1 MKIIETY
8 SHLNGLEFLLVHRK
22 SLWKELKEVV
32 ENVNAMDCHTKI
44 GRASCRE
51 RV

>member
-1 MKIIETY
+1 MPRDEVVFLQDMLEAVAKIETY
-8 SHLNGLEFLLVHRK
+8 SEGF
-22 SLWKELKEVV
+22 
-32 ENVNAMDCHTKI
+32 KI